1 MNRWVLRVAA
11 YAGLMTDEYP
21 PFRLDVGGQD
31 PGGHDSR
38 SSVVAME
45 PPDEPGGR
53 RGSDWTA
60 GRIISVIGGSVLL
73 LFSSGLLAGGGG
85 VLWVDQAHRTGG
97 FVTSPSGVYMTPGHA
112 LVTDTIQ
119 IPGKGLE
126 RVGRDVV
133 GKVRIRV
140 TATDPSRSVFVGI
153 ARAGEVA
160 RYLAGSRYTT
170 LRNIGSATAS
180 AITTPGTATPADP
193 VTAGIWSAQSAG
205 LGTRTLI
212 MRVTPGDW
220 AVVVMN
226 RDAAAGLTVR
236 ADVGANLPVLPWLAG
251 GLLAAGALFAAIGI
265 LLLMSARAERRGHG

>member
-1 MNRWVLRVAA
+1 
-11 YAGLMTDEYP
+11 
-21 PFRLDVGGQD
+21 
-31 PGGHDSR
+31 
-38 SSVVAME
+38 
-45 PPDEPGGR
+45 
-53 RGSDWTA
+53 
-60 GRIISVIGGSVLL
+60 
-73 LFSSGLLAGGGG
+73 
-85 VLWVDQAHRTGG
+85 
-97 FVTSPSGVYMTPGHA
+97 
-112 LVTDTIQ
+112 
-119 IPGKGLE
+119 
-126 RVGRDVV
+126 
-133 GKVRIRV
+133 
-140 TATDPSRSVFVGI
+140 VFVGI